1 MVEGTLGVG
10 GMVGGTTG
18 DMGDTSVVGT
28 LVAGTFQS
36 TAAAAS
42 LNSWAGISFHTSVHT
57 RAHIAWAHSWVHQ
70 VYFYHHSTFLLD
82 SLSPVKK
89 YMTGCLWETILQGGR
104 GASCSSRI
112 LPCAQ
117 LILKKAFPG
126 ACSGSGQ
133 NSYLRVVFLSLQC
146 TSDNIS

>member
-1 MVEGTLGVG
+1 MVGRAVGRVVGTVEGTLGVG
-10 GMVGGTTG
+10 GTMG
-18 DMGDTSVVGT
+18 DMGDTGCTLEVGT

-42 LNSWAGISFHTSVHT
+42 LNSWAGISFRTFVHT
-57 RAHIAWAHSWVHQ
+57 RDHIAWAHSWAHQ

-82 SLSPVKK
+82 SLSPVKR

-104 GASCSSRI
+104 GASCSSRV

-117 LILKKAFPG
+117 PY
-126 ACSGSGQ
+126 S
-133 NSYLRVVFLSLQC
+133 
-146 TSDNIS
+146 